1 MCIRRKV
8 AADCYL
14 RVNRFLPADADRR
27 AGARG
32 IWHHNM
38 TGTVKRK
45 ETHMRKSL
53 ATVAI
58 TTGLGLTI
66 AGCSSSPTA
75 PQGTTGST
83 STSSTIPT
91 NTSLTSSSTSQV
103 NILLYNINSDGPYYR
118 ALLTGAI
125 GDFGPAVAIY
135 PNGKVDQEHN
145 SEMEL
150 DLSRGTFRLNI
161 AQLEKKFF
169 AHVMQHYPDYPATC
183 SVSDSITVPVPIVAG
198 SGTGAYRGITGT
210 FTITVTAQEDLYR
223 PCNSPTK
230 QWEVILLTGQG
241 TVSG

>member
-1 MCIRRKV
+1 
-8 AADCYL
+8 
-14 RVNRFLPADADRR
+14 
-27 AGARG
+27 
-32 IWHHNM
+32 
-38 TGTVKRK
+38 
-45 ETHMRKSL
+45 MRKSL
-53 ATVAI
+53 ATLAI
-58 TTGLGLTI
+58 TAGLGLAI

-75 PQGTTGST
+75 PHGTTGST
-83 STSSTIPT
+83 STPGTST
-91 NTSLTSSSTSQV
+91 LTGSSTSQV

-150 DLSRGTFRLNI
+150 NLSRGTFRLNI
-161 AQLEKKFF
+161 AQLEKEFF
-169 AHVMQHYPDYPATC
+169 AHAMQHYPTYPATC

-210 FTITVTAQEDLYR
+210 FTITVTAEEDLYR
-223 PCNSPTK
+223 PCKQPTK

-241 TVSG
+241 TVTG